1 MFTQIFPKELR
12 WTFPF
17 LIFFFLAVT
26 FGVAGGGQSDDSSG
40 TTRES
45 DQISSGGSTAPGAAR
60 SGRIEFLAGDVRV
73 DGAAAEIGAVLGSG
87 SLVQTGSNGL
97 VDIVFGDGNALRIEE
112 NTELT
117 LDLADPSRGLD
128 VSRGTVA
135 AVFEGLESIGTGP
148 SDTFRIRTPSTVA
161 GVRGTA
167 FFVRIEDVDRTY
179 VCTCH
184 GVMDFSDQGLTVRA
198 ARHTA
203 TRFIRRDGDVVAEE
217 APELY
222 HDSDSLN
229 AVADVAGVTIKW
241 GEEP

>member
-1 MFTQIFPKELR
+1 MAAI
-12 WTFPF
+12 
-17 LIFFFLAVT
+17 FLAVT
-26 FGVAGGGQSDDSSG
+26 WGVAGGGQSDTDSG
-40 TTRES
+40 TTPGS
-45 DQISSGGSTAPGAAR
+45 DQGVSESPVTPAITR
-60 SGRIEFLAGDVRV
+60 SGRIDFLTGDVRV
-73 DGAAAEIGAVLGSG
+73 DGASAEIGASLSRG
-87 SLVQTGSNGL
+87 SLVQTGPDGL

-117 LDLADPSRGLD
+117 LDLADPSKGLD
-128 VSRGTVA
+128 ISRGTVA

-148 SDTFRIRTPSTVA
+148 SDTFRIHTPSTVA

-167 FFVRIEDVDRTY
+167 FFVRIEDADRTY

-184 GVMDFSDQGLTVRA
+184 GVMEFTEQGLTVRA
-198 ARHTA
+198 ARHAA
-203 TRFIRRDGDVVAEE
+203 TRFIRRDGVVVAEE

-229 AVADVAGVTIKW
+229 AVADVAGVTIAW